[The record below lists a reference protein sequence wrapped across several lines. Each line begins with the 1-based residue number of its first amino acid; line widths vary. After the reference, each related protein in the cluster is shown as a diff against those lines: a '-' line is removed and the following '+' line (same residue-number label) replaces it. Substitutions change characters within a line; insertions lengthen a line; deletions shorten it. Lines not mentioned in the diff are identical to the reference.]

1 MAAKNPFIVM
11 GKIPNEY
18 FCDRVEETRKLTQY
32 ISGQSTNVLLMSGRR
47 IGKTG
52 LIDHVYDQPEIAGE
66 FYTFYFDILH
76 TSNLQEFAY
85 ELGKEVIKRILPRGQ
100 KTLQSLLQAIRSISP
115 KFSIDPFS
123 GMPTLALE
131 VGSITQPEY
140 TIDEIFGWLEHADKP
155 CIVAIDEFQRILKY
169 QEKNVEALLRGKIQH
184 MSNCHFI
191 FSGSERHLLE
201 EMFHEHKRPFYNSTT
216 SIPLEPIT
224 KDIYRDFATSLF
236 EQSGR
241 KLDAEAF
248 NALYRH
254 FEGNTFCIQ
263 KILHNAYNMVDP
275 GETCDKQILLQCLRD
290 ILAENTRGYKE
301 SLSRMAAKHKAVL
314 VAIALEGKAEKVTS
328 GAFLRAHKLES
339 ASMVQTALRTLLDS
353 EWVTVQEKVY
363 SVSDQFLMLWLQ
375 QQNGM
380 ETTFI

>member
-1 MAAKNPFIVM
+1 MATKNPFVVM

-18 FCDRVEETRKLTQY
+18 FCDRVEETRKLTQH
-32 ISGQSTNVLLMSGRR
+32 ICGQSTNVLLMSGRR

-85 ELGKEVIKRILPRGQ
+85 ELGKEVFKRFLPHGQ
-100 KTLQSLLQAIRSISP
+100 KMLQSLLQAVRSISP
-115 KFSIDPFS
+115 KFSIDPIS
-123 GMPTLALE
+123 GMPTLAFE

-140 TIDEIFGWLEHADKP
+140 TIDEIFGWLERADKP

-191 FSGSERHLLE
+191 FSGSERYLLE
-201 EMFHEHKRPFYNSTT
+201 GMFLEHKRPFYNSTT
-216 SIPLEPIT
+216 SVPLEPIAE
-224 KDIYRDFATSLF
+224 DVYRDFAIRQF
-236 EQSGR
+236 EQGGR

-248 NALYRH
+248 NVLYKR

-263 KILHNAYNMVDP
+263 KILHNAYNVVEP
-275 GETCDKQILLQCLRD
+275 GETCDKMILSQCLSD
-290 ILAENTRGYKE
+290 VLAENARGYKE
-301 SLSRMAAKHKAVL
+301 SLSRMASKHKAVL
-314 VAIALEGKAEKVTS
+314 VAVALEGKAGKVTS
-328 GAFLRAHKLES
+328 GDFLRRHKLES
-339 ASMVQTALRTLLDS
+339 ASMVQTALRTLLEA
-353 EWVTVQEKVY
+353 EWVTVAEKVY

-375 QQNGM
+375 QQNGI
-380 ETTFI
+380 EPVFV